1 MYNVIGGLKW
11 LSIMKQNLLP
21 IMSFLGKLV
30 GKTKVKDNG
39 ITTMLEDSG
48 QQGLPL
54 HTLGTSLTD
63 VCEEMPIA
71 NYRKIG
77 ADLGKLCAVKNTA
90 YGSSYNKTG
99 DILKVLYPN
108 GVSPEQYTDMLAI
121 ARVLDKLFRIATD
134 KDAFGESPWRDIAGY
149 SILGEANHQNKMRL
163 KETDG
168 STL

>member
-1 MYNVIGGLKW
+1 MI
-11 LSIMKQNLLP
+11 
-21 IMSFLGKLV
+21 
-30 GKTKVKDNG
+30 
-39 ITTMLEDSG
+39 
-48 QQGLPL
+48 
-54 HTLGTSLTD
+54 HT
-63 VCEEMPIA
+63 A